1 MDVRRALLDAREL
14 WCSPSCF
21 SFTGSLLLFL
31 GPGLIMMGA
40 ASRPSWW
47 VHFPVLTLLPGFI
60 VPVCCVSSLPS
71 YVLCIGRLEPRIWGI
86 FVCYL
91 EVSILFE
98 QWAGQR
104 LLGEQVT
111 RSHVRALR
119 PISISSVPMSFG
131 ISSVIGALRE
141 LPGGVGRFLR
151 CRVRKSYVWASALGG
166 WEQCSHCLTSRP
178 SGWPASPGPLKFR
191 PPFFPCV
198 PGMRI
203 SLFP

>member
-1 MDVRRALLDAREL
+1 MFGGPCLTLGNSGVPIMLQLHRFMVAVSRVSVNHDGRGFPAL
-14 WCSPSCF
+14 
-21 SFTGSLLLFL
+21 
-31 GPGLIMMGA
+31 MVGA
-40 ASRPSWW
+40 
-47 VHFPVLTLLPGFI
+47 FPVLTLLPGFI
-60 VPVCCVSSLPS
+60 VSVCCVSSLPS

-104 LLGEQVT
+104 LLGEKVT
-111 RSHVRALR
+111 RSHVRARR

-131 ISSVIGALRE
+131 MSSVVRVLRE
-141 LPGGVGRFLR
+141 LPGGVGRFLP

-191 PPFFPCV
+191 PLFFPCV
-198 PGMRI
+198 PGIRI